1 MTAFYDSG
9 KWIQEEET
17 DDDTENKQ
25 SHVLI
30 TWELRSKLAVIYNRY
45 KGT

>member
-1 MTAFYDSG
+1 MTALYDSG
-9 KWIQEEET
+9 KGIQEET

-25 SHVLI
+25 SHVFI
-30 TWELRSKLAVIYNRY
+30 TWELTSKLAVIYNHY